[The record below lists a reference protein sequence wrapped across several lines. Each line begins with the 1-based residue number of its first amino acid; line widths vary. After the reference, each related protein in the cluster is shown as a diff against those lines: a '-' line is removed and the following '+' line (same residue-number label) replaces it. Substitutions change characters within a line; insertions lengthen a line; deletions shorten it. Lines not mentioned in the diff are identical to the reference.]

1 MSTQKKKKIASTQ
14 LKDNDLK
21 SIENINE
28 LSGALESV
36 ILRGLIRFGINEF
49 KKKKISVLE
58 IVRIGAY

>member
-14 LKDNDLK
+14 LKDSDLK
-21 SIENINE
+21 TIESINE
-28 LSGALESV
+28 LSGAIESV
-36 ILRGLIRFGINEF
+36 ILRGLIRFGIGEF